1 MFEEDNE
8 SRKVVIRPIYIPTE
22 DPTVISLRS
31 WTDSL
36 IISLSLMCAVIYG
49 LIWLRIEVID
59 RWAGPA
65 DGVHEGYIIKVPE
78 YDGDKTV
85 ITITDP
91 DNVIVLTKIKS
102 QK

>member
-8 SRKVVIRPIYIPTE
+8 IRKVVIRPVYIPVGERTMS
-22 DPTVISLRS
+22 SLIS

-36 IISLSLMCAVIYG
+36 TFLSLICSVIYG

-59 RWAGPA
+59 RWERQA

-78 YDGDKTV
+78 HDGDKTV

>member
-8 SRKVVIRPIYIPTE
+8 IRKVVIRPVYIPVGERTMSSL
-22 DPTVISLRS
+22 IS
-31 WTDSL
+31 WIDSL
-36 IISLSLMCAVIYG
+36 TVLSLICSVIYG

-59 RWAGPA
+59 RWERQA

-78 YDGDKTV
+78 HDGDKTV

>member
-8 SRKVVIRPIYIPTE
+8 SRKVVIRPIYIPVGERTMSSL
-22 DPTVISLRS
+22 IS
-31 WTDSL
+31 WIDSL
-36 IISLSLMCAVIYG
+36 TFLSLICSVIYG

-59 RWAGPA
+59 RWELQA

>member
-8 SRKVVIRPIYIPTE
+8 IRKVVIRPVYIPVGERTMSSL
-22 DPTVISLRS
+22 IS
-31 WTDSL
+31 WPDSL
-36 IISLSLMCAVIYG
+36 TCLSLICAVIYG

-59 RWAGPA
+59 RWERQA

-91 DNVIVLTKIKS
+91 DNVIVLTKIKI

>member
-8 SRKVVIRPIYIPTE
+8 SRKVVIRPVYIPTG
-22 DPTVISLRS
+22 DPTMSSLIS

-36 IISLSLMCAVIYG
+36 ICLSLICSMIYG

-59 RWAGPA
+59 RWERQA
-65 DGVHEGYIIKVPE
+65 DGVHEGYIVKVPE

-91 DNVIVLTKIKS
+91 DNVIVLTKIKI